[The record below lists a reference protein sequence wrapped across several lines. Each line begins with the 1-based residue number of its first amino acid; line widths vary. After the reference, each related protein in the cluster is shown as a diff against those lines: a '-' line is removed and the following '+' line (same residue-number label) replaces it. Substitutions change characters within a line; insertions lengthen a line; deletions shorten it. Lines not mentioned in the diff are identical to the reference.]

1 MRTCNIFC
9 NNVSNT
15 SLLEKVEDSDSGS
28 NSDLLKSPF
37 DEDVS
42 VSLPC
47 STLKDLIC
55 NHKKTLNLEEN
66 FKRISIDRQELWY
79 ESVAIF
85 KNPSFDAE
93 AAPMVKFLGE
103 TGIDAGGVR
112 REYGSL
118 LCKELFSAKVNLFEG
133 KEDRKLPLYSSD
145 NMCSRMFQIAGKM
158 VSYLVIHVDI
168 GVPCLS
174 PAVYQY
180 ISSSTIAPDHCSIED
195 VVDLELKELILKVQV
210 V

>member
-42 VSLPC
+42 VFLPC

-55 NHKKTLNLEEN
+55 NHKKTLNLAEN

-93 AAPMVKFLGE
+93 AAPMVKCEARLWFPIVQG
-103 TGIDAGGVR
+103 TV
-112 REYGSL
+112 
-118 LCKELFSAKVNLFEG
+118 FSQG
-133 KEDRKLPLYSSD
+133 
-145 NMCSRMFQIAGKM
+145 
-158 VSYLVIHVDI
+158 
-168 GVPCLS
+168 
-174 PAVYQY
+174 
-180 ISSSTIAPDHCSIED
+180 
-195 VVDLELKELILKVQV
+195 
-210 V
+210 

>member
-42 VSLPC
+42 VFLPC

-55 NHKKTLNLEEN
+55 NHKKTLNLAEN

-93 AAPMVKFLGE
+93 AAPMVK
-103 TGIDAGGVR
+103 AMR
-112 REYGSL
+112 RDYGSL

-133 KEDRKLPLYSSD
+133 KEHRKLPLYSSD

-158 VSYLVIHVDI
+158 VSYLIIHLDI

-180 ISSSTIAPDHCSIED
+180 ISSSTIARDHCSIED

>member
-1 MRTCNIFC
+1 MRTCHIFC

-103 TGIDAGGVR
+103 TVCESMVPYCARNCFQPRLI
-112 REYGSL
+112 
-118 LCKELFSAKVNLFEG
+118 FSKARKTESCPSTQVTTCAQECFTLQG
-133 KEDRKLPLYSSD
+133 KWFP
-145 NMCSRMFQIAGKM
+145 
-158 VSYLVIHVDI
+158 
-168 GVPCLS
+168 
-174 PAVYQY
+174 
-180 ISSSTIAPDHCSIED
+180 T
-195 VVDLELKELILKVQV
+195 
-210 V
+210 